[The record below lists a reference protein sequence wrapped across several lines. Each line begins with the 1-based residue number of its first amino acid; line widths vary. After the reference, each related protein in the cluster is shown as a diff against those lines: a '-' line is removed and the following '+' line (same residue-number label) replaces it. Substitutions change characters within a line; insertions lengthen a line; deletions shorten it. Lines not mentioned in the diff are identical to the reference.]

1 MIIRIGY
8 AALGAGSTPVWMAQ
22 EAGLFAAE
30 GLETEVVLIRGSKAA
45 AAALM
50 DGSAQFG
57 NFAAPAVVEAN
68 LQGGDLVYLTGGLN
82 YLVQSL
88 ITRAEIDEPSKL
100 RGRTLG
106 VGEAGDIQDTLLRYL
121 LERHGLGLGD
131 VNTLHAS
138 NQPEAI
144 AMMDAGTIDG
154 AIFSPPYSFVA
165 AKRGHR
171 VLVDAG
177 DYRLDY
183 QLGGIVA
190 RRSYVDAH
198 PDVVEKVVR
207 GYVRGVHRF
216 KTQPAEAIQVYRK
229 YSLIEDEEVARQ
241 CWASNDRSFMPV
253 PYPTMKGLQAVIQ
266 QVAGEDERTV
276 TAEGMADLRW
286 VRRLEEDGF
295 IRALYDFGTK
305 GLG

>member
-1 MIIRIGY
+1 MWI
-8 AALGAGSTPVWMAQ
+8 AQ

-30 GLETEVVLIRGSKAA
+30 GLDVEVVLIRGSKAA

-57 NFAAPAVVEAN
+57 NFAAPAAVEAN
-68 LQGGDLVYLTGGLN
+68 LQGADLVYLTGGLN

-88 ITRAEIDEPSKL
+88 IARAEIEEPSQL

-106 VGEAGDIQDTLLRYL
+106 VGEPDDIQDTLLRYL
-121 LERHGLGLGD
+121 LQRHGLELGRD
-131 VNTLHAS
+131 MSTRHIA
-138 NQPEAI
+138 NQPEALL
-144 AMMDAGTIDG
+144 MMDAGTIDG

-177 DYRLDY
+177 EYRLDY

-190 RRSYVDAH
+190 RRAYVETH
-198 PDVVEKVVR
+198 PDVVDKVVR

-216 KTQPAEAIQVYRK
+216 KTEPDEAVEVYRK
-229 YSLIEDEEVARQ
+229 YSLIDDEEVARQ
-241 CWASNDRSFMPV
+241 CWAANDRSFMPA
-253 PYPTMKGLQAVIQ
+253 PYPTMKGMAAVIEH
-266 QVAGEDERTV
+266 VGADTINTDAMV
-276 TAEGMADLRW
+276 DLRW
-286 VRRLEEDGF
+286 VHRLEQDGF
-295 IRALYDFGTK
+295 IRALYDSERNAK
-305 GLG
+305 GGPANG